1 MPEVS
6 LEVLPRLRAFEI
18 ESGRKLY
25 WGGTYTEGGAYLES
39 IANGAADQLMNMVG
53 VTTARL
59 VVVSPVDGTITVK
72 INSAAGT
79 AIVLNGSG
87 CLVLAGAA
95 VTAVYVS
102 NSSGAAVKV
111 ILIITD

>member
-6 LEVLPRLRAFEI
+6 LEVLPRLRAFEV
-18 ESGRKLY
+18 ESGKKLY
-25 WGGTYTEGGAYLES
+25 WGGTYTEGGVYIES
-39 IANGAADQLMNMVG
+39 IANGVTDQLMNMVG

-59 VVVSPVDGTITVK
+59 VVVSPQDGTLTVK
-72 INSAAGT
+72 INSSVGT

-95 VTAVYVS
+95 VTAIYLS

-111 ILIITD
+111 IMMITD

>member
-6 LEVLPRLRAFEI
+6 LEVLPKLRAFEI
-18 ESGRKLY
+18 ESGKKLY
-25 WGGTYTEGGAYLES
+25 WGGPYTEGGVYLES
-39 IANGAADQLMNMVG
+39 IANGVTDQLMNMIG

-59 VVVSPVDGTITVK
+59 VIVSPQDGTITAK

-79 AIVLNGSG
+79 SIVLNGSG

-95 VTAVYVS
+95 VTAIYIT
-102 NSSGAAVKV
+102 NSSGSAVKV
-111 ILIITD
+111 IIMITD